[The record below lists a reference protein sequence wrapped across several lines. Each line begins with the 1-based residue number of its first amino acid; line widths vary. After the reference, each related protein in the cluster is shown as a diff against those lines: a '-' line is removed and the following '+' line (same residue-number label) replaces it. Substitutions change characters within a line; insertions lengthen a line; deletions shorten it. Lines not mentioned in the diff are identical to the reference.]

1 MAYSSLHNH
10 SYYSIQDGFSSVDE
24 YLDRANELGLKAIAL
39 TEHGNMFSAPYVHK
53 AKSKYPDL
61 KIIYGCEV
69 YECFDHVEKDS
80 KNKYFHLVLLCKN
93 EAGRIG
99 LNELITKGEFEG
111 FYHKGRI
118 DLNQIRPYAKN
129 LIATSACLASKLN
142 RTSNYDEC
150 VKYVNEYKDIFGENF
165 FLEMQSHRSDDQVE
179 YNKKILQLSKDT
191 NTRFVITTDSHAA
204 TEKQLKY
211 QSRFVQIAQDADTAS
226 ESYDGCYV
234 QSVEEIHNIMD
245 EQIGYENVV
254 LGLET
259 TNYVADLIEDVQMP
273 FQDPKMAKYPVPDGY
288 TQRTYV
294 EKLLEDGWKWRGF
307 DKLSKDEQ
315 KIRKERIDEEM
326 DTIDKMGYLGY
337 FIIVW
342 DFINWGRENGVL
354 FGVSRGSAGSSMVC
368 FLLGITGI
376 DPIKYGLVFS
386 RFLNEERQ
394 GLPDIDTDVSDR
406 EAIIKYLQEKYG
418 ENSVCQ
424 IANFSYITPTVAIT
438 DTARILDKDKDR
450 LEKFEKTI
458 GVKTAREIAKLFSY
472 PTWDECV
479 KQNAQALKKYSDPI
493 YDELFE
499 VAEQLSGRVRH
510 CAVHAGGV
518 GVVDGNI
525 TDIMPMRISDGAH
538 VIMCDKKMAEPLGC
552 IKFDVL
558 GLRTLGVIDE
568 ATKLAGIDPREID
581 ATNETFLNDEA
592 MYETISKGDTD
603 NVFQLESVSMTDLC
617 KQVKPKDLS
626 TVSIVSSLMRPDTMT
641 MLDEYIARK
650 NGEHPVTYL
659 HPDIKPILE
668 ETLGVQAYQEQT
680 LQIIRTFG
688 GWSYGRADLFRR
700 AIGKK
705 EPEKIKQLVT
715 QLHGDIIKNG
725 YSEKTA
731 NEICSL
737 LRDKGG
743 LNFCVG
749 HKINF

>member
-69 YECFDHVEKDS
+69 YECFDHTEKDS

-93 EAGRIG
+93 ETGRIG

-111 FYHKGRI
+111 FYYKGRI
-118 DLNQIRPYAKN
+118 DLEQIRPYAKN
-129 LIATSACLASKLN
+129 LVAMSACLASKLN
-142 RTSNYDEC
+142 RTKDYDEC
-150 VKYVNEYKDIFGENF
+150 VRYVNEYKDVFGENF

-226 ESYDGCYV
+226 ESYEGCYV

-307 DKLSKDEQ
+307 DKLSEDEQ

-394 GLPDIDTDVSDR
+394 GLPKR
-406 EAIIKYLQEKYG
+406 PY
-418 ENSVCQ
+418 
-424 IANFSYITPTVAIT
+424 
-438 DTARILDKDKDR
+438 
-450 LEKFEKTI
+450 
-458 GVKTAREIAKLFSY
+458 
-472 PTWDECV
+472 
-479 KQNAQALKKYSDPI
+479 
-493 YDELFE
+493 
-499 VAEQLSGRVRH
+499 
-510 CAVHAGGV
+510 
-518 GVVDGNI
+518 
-525 TDIMPMRISDGAH
+525 
-538 VIMCDKKMAEPLGC
+538 
-552 IKFDVL
+552 VL
-558 GLRTLGVIDE
+558 G
-568 ATKLAGIDPREID
+568 
-581 ATNETFLNDEA
+581 
-592 MYETISKGDTD
+592 
-603 NVFQLESVSMTDLC
+603 
-617 KQVKPKDLS
+617 
-626 TVSIVSSLMRPDTMT
+626 SI
-641 MLDEYIARK
+641 
-650 NGEHPVTYL
+650 
-659 HPDIKPILE
+659 
-668 ETLGVQAYQEQT
+668 
-680 LQIIRTFG
+680 
-688 GWSYGRADLFRR
+688 
-700 AIGKK
+700 
-705 EPEKIKQLVT
+705 KIV
-715 QLHGDIIKNG
+715 
-725 YSEKTA
+725 
-731 NEICSL
+731 
-737 LRDKGG
+737 
-743 LNFCVG
+743 
-749 HKINF
+749 